1 MRCEDPPTHTHPPLS
16 QKFPEEVPGNPSPRK
31 EEKGG
36 GEGKKNELNEENGFT
51 GREGGITEMQE
62 DGALV
67 LGAERKEGSLG
78 SMGPSNFPTLKP

>member
-36 GEGKKNELNEENGFT
+36 GEGKKMNLMRKMVLQE
-51 GREGGITEMQE
+51 GRGES
-62 DGALV
+62 LRC
-67 LGAERKEGSLG
+67 RK
-78 SMGPSNFPTLKP
+78 MGLWYWVRREKREAWDLWGPVIFPP